1 MKGLAPVFGV
11 EPLAPVFGVDP
22 LKKQKVRLAIGLA
35 DFLNFFGSL
44 YGAEGG
50 TRQAN
55 EKDSNQQAVLLDK
68 LKEQGSYGD
77 PVSGTLTRCA
87 VYLF

>member
-1 MKGLAPVFGV
+1 MGNCSETCRKNCPLKGLAPVFGV
-11 EPLAPVFGVDP
+11 DPLAPVFGVDP

-50 TRQAN
+50 TRQW
-55 EKDSNQQAVLLDK
+55 
-68 LKEQGSYGD
+68 
-77 PVSGTLTRCA
+77 
-87 VYLF
+87 

>member
-50 TRQAN
+50 NRHRSIVN
-55 EKDSNQQAVLLDK
+55 
-68 LKEQGSYGD
+68 
-77 PVSGTLTRCA
+77 C
-87 VYLF
+87 